1 MTSVD
6 VKTDVKQKELKDLAT
21 VIYTK
26 KKKKK
31 KNRHGKYLQNIKF
44 NIKSMCT
51 FI

>member
-6 VKTDVKQKELKDLAT
+6 VKTDVKQKELKDLVT

-31 KNRHGKYLQNIKF
+31 KIGMG
-44 NIKSMCT
+44 ST
-51 FI
+51 FKT